1 MNETQVMIDEL
12 MQRAKIAQ
20 QEYSKLTQE
29 DVDRIVKQMAMA
41 VLENHM
47 MLARLAV
54 EETKRGIYEDKIT
67 KNIFASE
74 YIYHSIKHNM

>member
-1 MNETQVMIDEL
+1 MNETQVMIEEL

-41 VLENHM
+41 VLENHILS
-47 MLARLAV
+47 LAA
-54 EETKRGIYEDKIT
+54 KM
-67 KNIFASE
+67 S
-74 YIYHSIKHNM
+74 